1 MEQYFISNEF
11 GELVNVSKE
20 EYLKWKEEHP
30 ELTNDANDVP
40 IFKAPEQSKEK
51 ETKIQDIKDKL
62 KKLDLSE
69 KELKELEEEIER
81 NSNDKTDVNNKE
93 EKQDER

>member
-1 MEQYFISNEF
+1 MEEYFITNQF
-11 GELVNVSKE
+11 GELVRVSKE

-30 ELTNDANDVP
+30 ELADDVP
-40 IFKAPEQSKEK
+40 IFKTPEQSKEK
-51 ETKIQDIKDKL
+51 ETKIQNIKDKL

-69 KELKELEEEIER
+69 KELKELEDEIEH